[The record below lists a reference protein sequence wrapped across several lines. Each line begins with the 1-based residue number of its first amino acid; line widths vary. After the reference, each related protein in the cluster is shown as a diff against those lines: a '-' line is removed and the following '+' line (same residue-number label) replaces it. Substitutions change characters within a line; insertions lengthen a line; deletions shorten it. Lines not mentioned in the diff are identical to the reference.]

1 MNHIYLDANS
11 TTPMDEAVRQVMIDA
26 YGDND
31 ANPASQHRPGQV
43 ARRKLED
50 SRSLIA
56 SLLGAQRNDRLI
68 FTSGG
73 TESDNLAVIGIAGGL
88 SSIPKD
94 QQPEVIIS
102 AIEHPAVL
110 GAADFLASR
119 GFIIHKLPAD
129 VNGVVDLGKLEEWIS
144 PATRLVSLM
153 LANNET
159 GVLQNVSAAVD
170 ICRTHDVPV
179 HCDAVQ
185 AIGKIPVGFRELGVA
200 AMTITA
206 HKIHGPRGIGGLLV
220 TDQLDV
226 QPLMFG
232 GVQQLGQRPGTEDI
246 ALAAGFAKSVELA
259 TELLDERS
267 SWIRQCRDRFE
278 RLILA
283 ELPTTHIHGLNAER
297 LPHTSNL
304 SFLGEAGEAAID
316 RQALMMAADIEEV
329 AISTGSACT
338 SGSSEASHVLTAMGC
353 EKAIIDSS
361 IRISFSAS
369 TTNLD
374 VTEGARRIIMC
385 VKRLRQQK
393 SRRN

>member
-1 MNHIYLDANS
+1 M
-11 TTPMDEAVRQVMIDA
+11 T
-26 YGDND
+26 
-31 ANPASQHRPGQV
+31 
-43 ARRKLED
+43 
-50 SRSLIA
+50 
-56 SLLGAQRNDRLI
+56 DRL
-68 FTSGG
+68 
-73 TESDNLAVIGIAGGL
+73 
-88 SSIPKD
+88 
-94 QQPEVIIS
+94 
-102 AIEHPAVL
+102 H
-110 GAADFLASR
+110 
-119 GFIIHKLPAD
+119 
-129 VNGVVDLGKLEEWIS
+129 
-144 PATRLVSLM
+144 
-153 LANNET
+153 
-159 GVLQNVSAAVD
+159 
-170 ICRTHDVPV
+170 
-179 HCDAVQ
+179 
-185 AIGKIPVGFRELGVA
+185 
-200 AMTITA
+200 
-206 HKIHGPRGIGGLLV
+206 
-220 TDQLDV
+220 V

-232 GVQQLGQRPGTEDI
+232 GVQQLGQRPRTDDI

-304 SFLGEAGEAAID
+304 SFLGESGEAAID

-369 TTNLD
+369 TTNLE